1 MSKNLVNSSE
11 IKINLNGSDISMG
24 FVNEMYSK
32 AQVDSLLSNKV
43 SVESGKGLSTND
55 FTTAEKTKLDNIKT
69 IEDAITNF
77 FALTPDYNTYTVR
90 FPLWATSNTCAGEKL
105 DDNVGKSITPA
116 TDTVREVNNYGVA
129 WESIDCNAEVDSNG
143 VRHITALKGDPN
155 FKDTGKV
162 DVFCLFRT
170 YWQKIWTEN
179 GYLYISRRFLPT
191 DGYTICSLAINKD
204 GTYNSWFTVPKY
216 VAGRIDNKLY
226 GSKGLAPAHYMN
238 TSASYNPSS
247 ECVSTDVSYNGMITL
262 AHARGNYYCGGL
274 MAEYMHILTTFY
286 LQFATRNTQSIMA
299 GNTNNNYQ
307 YVVSTAETNVHR
319 VILTTAQANNIDLY
333 TYVSVGERG
342 SSTSTDRAVAL
353 LHNIANNVQVIGKE
367 VIDSSHTALILDHAN
382 FNTTATTYVSTMHER
397 SGFSDRILG
406 RTGSVGSNTNGKH
419 GFVFNGIEIAVGG
432 YEVAGNA
439 IMNIAD
445 STGKREVYV
454 TNDST
459 KLSGTY
465 STITSR
471 YTKSALEIQ
480 PTNLNAWNYIT
491 EYGFDLT
498 NGVAVPTK
506 AGQSGSGSSVG
517 YADGLYVDSGTSG
530 QREFLWRGDLATG
543 TNAGLSCLYANYGL
557 PRGSW
562 LVLARLSINGV
573 GGELAE

>member
-226 GSKGLAPAHYMN
+226 GSKGLAPAH
-238 TSASYNPSS
+238 T
-247 ECVSTDVSYNGMITL
+247 
-262 AHARGNYYCGGL
+262 
-274 MAEYMHILTTFY
+274 
-286 LQFATRNTQSIMA
+286 
-299 GNTNNNYQ
+299 
-307 YVVSTAETNVHR
+307 
-319 VILTTAQANNIDLY
+319 
-333 TYVSVGERG
+333 
-342 SSTSTDRAVAL
+342 
-353 LHNIANNVQVIGKE
+353 
-367 VIDSSHTALILDHAN
+367 
-382 FNTTATTYVSTMHER
+382 
-397 SGFSDRILG
+397 
-406 RTGSVGSNTNGKH
+406 
-419 GFVFNGIEIAVGG
+419 
-432 YEVAGNA
+432 
-439 IMNIAD
+439 
-445 STGKREVYV
+445 
-454 TNDST
+454 
-459 KLSGTY
+459 
-465 STITSR
+465 
-471 YTKSALEIQ
+471 
-480 PTNLNAWNYIT
+480 
-491 EYGFDLT
+491 
-498 NGVAVPTK
+498 
-506 AGQSGSGSSVG
+506 
-517 YADGLYVDSGTSG
+517 
-530 QREFLWRGDLATG
+530 
-543 TNAGLSCLYANYGL
+543 
-557 PRGSW
+557 
-562 LVLARLSINGV
+562 
-573 GGELAE
+573 

>member
-1 MSKNLVNSSE
+1 MSKNLVSS
-11 IKINLNGSDISMG
+11 SDIKPTINGNDIMLN

-32 AQVDSLLSNKV
+32 AQTDTLLSGKV
-43 SVESGKGLSTND
+43 NVESGKGLSTND
-55 FTTAEKTKLDNIKT
+55 YTTAEKNKLANIKT
-69 IEDAITNF
+69 REDAVTNY
-77 FALTPDYNTYTVR
+77 FALTPDYGEYTVR

-105 DDNVGKSITPA
+105 NANVGKSITLA
-116 TDTVREVNNYGVA
+116 TDSTREVNNYGPA

-143 VRHITALKGDPN
+143 IRHITALKGDPN

-170 YWQKIWTEN
+170 YWQKIWVES
-179 GYLYISRRFLPT
+179 GYLYISRVFFPKE
-191 DGYTICSLAINKD
+191 GYTICSLAINKD
-204 GTYNSWFTVPKY
+204 GTYNAWFVVPKY
-216 VAGRIDNKLY
+216 VAGNIDGKLY
-226 GSKGLAPAHYMN
+226 GSKGLAPAHYLN
-238 TSASYNPSS
+238 VSSSYNPSS
-247 ECVSTDVSYNGMITL
+247 ECVHTNVCYSTMITL
-262 AHARGNYYCGGL
+262 AHARGNYYTGGM

-286 LQFATRNTQSIMA
+286 LQFATKNTQSIMA

-307 YVVSTAETNVHR
+307 YVVSTAENNVNR

-342 SSTSTDRAVAL
+342 SSTSTDRALAL

-367 VIDSSHTALILDHAN
+367 IIDSSHTALILDHAN
-382 FNTTATTYVSTMHER
+382 FNTTATTMVSTMHER

-406 RTGSVGSNTNGKH
+406 RNGSVGSNTNGKH
-419 GFVFNGIEIAVGG
+419 GFVFNGIELSVGG

-439 IMNIAD
+439 IMDIAD

-459 KLSGTY
+459 KLT
-465 STITSR
+465 STVATIKST
-471 YTKSALEIQ
+471 YTKSDLAIQ

-491 EYGFDLT
+491 EYGFDLE
-498 NGVAVPTK
+498 NGVAVPTQ

-517 YADGLYVDSGTSG
+517 YADGLYVDAGTSG
-530 QREFLWRGDLATG
+530 QREFLWLGGLSAG
-543 TNAGLSCLYANYGL
+543 PAAGLSCLSAHYGVSNA
-557 PRGSW
+557 SW
-562 LVLARLSINGV
+562 YILARLSINGV

>member
-105 DDNVGKSITPA
+105 DDNVGKSITLA

-129 WESIDCNAEVDSNG
+129 FESIDCNAEVDSSG

-170 YWQKIWTEN
+170 YWQKIWTES
-179 GYLYISRRFLPT
+179 GYLYISIRFMPT
-191 DGYTICSLAINKD
+191 DGYTICPLAINKD
-204 GTYNSWFTVPKY
+204 GSYNSWFVKPKY
-216 VAGRIDNKLY
+216 VAGLIDGNLY
-226 GSKGLAPAHYMN
+226 GSKGLIPAHYLN
-238 TSASYNPSS
+238 NNNGSS
-247 ECVSTDVSYNGMITL
+247 ETTGTYTNINYTDLITK
-262 AHARGNYYCGGL
+262 AHARGSYYSGGL
-274 MAEYMHILTTFY
+274 MAEYMDTLIKFY
-286 LQFATRNTQSIMA
+286 IQFATRNTQSIMA
-299 GNTNNNYQ
+299 GNTSNSFQ
-307 YVVSTAETNVHR
+307 YVVATAESNVHR
-319 VILTTAQANNIDLY
+319 VILTTAQAANFDLY
-333 TYVSVGERG
+333 TYVSVGDRG
-342 SSTSTDRAVAL
+342 SATNNDRQYAYM
-353 LHNIANNVQVIGKE
+353 HNLANNVQIIGKE
-367 VIDSSHTALILDHAN
+367 VIDSSRTALILDHAN
-382 FNTTATTYVSTMHER
+382 FTTTATTYVSSMHER

-406 RTGSVGSNTNGKH
+406 RNGSVGSNTNGKH
-419 GFVFNGIEIAVGG
+419 GFVFNGVEMMVGG

-471 YTKSALEIQ
+471 YTKSDLAIQ

-498 NGVAVPTK
+498 NGLAVPTQ
-506 AGQSGSGSSVG
+506 AGQSGSGSGVG

-530 QREFLWRGDLATG
+530 QREFLWLGILNGGAI
-543 TNAGLSCLYANYGL
+543 AGLSCLSASGGL
-557 PRGSW
+557 PYGYW
-562 LVLARLSINGV
+562 AFLARLSINGV
-573 GGELAE
+573 GGELT